1 MSTQQTLPEQ
11 LAPLGRP
18 KGQQKEDGNEK
29 KRKADPPREAPPLA
43 SRKRAATDTAP
54 LKQQPDEEIIA
65 EYRCPI
71 TQELPLDPVV
81 AEDGQCYDRSAI
93 EEWFQKHWRTAKSP
107 MTNQPMGKKLV
118 PALQMRNSIERLV
131 AKGILT
137 GEAADTWKERTEEL
151 RNLDEDWRNELQL
164 AHKGEASS
172 MCAVGLCYREGHN
185 GFKKDQSKAIE
196 WLRKAADLDDSQAVC
211 NMAIFYINGQGL
223 EQDLSR
229 GFFEL
234 GRAAVLGSEHAAA
247 CAGNYYKTGSRFCS
261 GKDEAA
267 AARWYKVSRNAKT
280 NDSVDDF
287 RKQRDDWLKAR
298 GHCIEDGGAPAQ
310 Q

>member
-1 MSTQQTLPEQ
+1 MSVQRTLSEQ
-11 LAPLGRP
+11 LIPLGRSN
-18 KGQQKEDGNEK
+18 GLQKEDGNEK

-43 SRKRAATDTAP
+43 SRKRPAP
-54 LKQQPDEEIIA
+54 SQPDEEIIA

-93 EEWFQKHWRTAKSP
+93 EEWFRKHSDAKSP
-107 MTNQPMGKKLV
+107 MTNQAMGKKLV
-118 PALQMRNSIERLV
+118 PALQMRSSIERLV
-131 AKGILT
+131 NKGILS
-137 GEAADTWKERTEEL
+137 GEAADTWKQRTEEL
-151 RNLDEDWRNELQL
+151 RNLDEEWRNELQL
-164 AHKGEASS
+164 AHKGNAAS
-172 MCAVGLCYREGHN
+172 MCAIGLCYREGHN

-196 WLRKAADLDDSQAVC
+196 WLRKSADLDDPQAVC

-223 EQDLSR
+223 QQDLSR

-234 GRAAVLGSEHAAA
+234 GRAAVLGSEHAAN
-247 CAGNYYKTGSRFCS
+247 CAGNYYRTGSRFCS
-261 GKDEAA
+261 GRDEAA

-280 NDSVDDF
+280 ADSVDEF
-287 RKQRDDWLKAR
+287 RKLRDDWLKER
-298 GHCIEDGGAPAQ
+298 GHCLEDGGAPAQ